1 VNSLSYGS
9 PAYTFY
15 FLLLNA
21 FPESLVLTLAL
32 FGLLNLRFKAGKILA
47 IAGLQTISNLVEFL
61 PVNPGVHSI
70 ILIFTLVIFI
80 YIFTGARLSKIFL
93 WVIICMIIITLSLMI
108 YAQPL
113 LGWTGLAYDTVNNSP
128 FLASAFIVPYELLF
142 LAFALWKN
150 HYNRRRGLFL
160 DT

>member
-32 FGLLNLRFKAGKILA
+32 FSLLNLRFKAGQILA

-70 ILIFTLVIFI
+70 ILIFTLVIFT
-80 YIFTGARLSKIFL
+80 YIFTRAQLSKIFL
-93 WVIICMIIITLSLMI
+93 AAIVCMITIIFSLLI
-108 YAQPL
+108 YIQPL
-113 LGWTGLAYDTVNNSP
+113 LRWTGLAYDTVNNSP
-128 FLASAFIVPYELLF
+128 FLTSAFIVPYELLF
-142 LAFALWKN
+142 LAFAMWKN

-160 DT
+160 